1 MAYENRLIKR
11 LKELKS
17 ELETLRT
24 QYKRID
30 HLPMSDLSKE
40 ATKRAIEMRVN
51 SIEQELQEI
60 QKKLDTLFYRTHL
73 YLGELG
79 RKVAELA
86 RKQGV
91 SRSEIV
97 RRALEEYLERYGW

>member
-1 MAYENRLIKR
+1 MAYETKLIKR
-11 LKELKS
+11 LKELKI

-24 QYKRID
+24 EYKRID

-40 ATKRAIEMRVN
+40 ATKRAIEMRAN
-51 SIEQELQEI
+51 MIEQELQEI
-60 QKKLDTLFYRTHL
+60 QKKLDNLFYRTHL

-79 RKVAELA
+79 KKVTKLA
-86 RKQGV
+86 RELGI
-91 SRSEIV
+91 SRSELV